1 MSLQFARVG
10 YDTHELVADEQSN
23 QKIFDYMHQRSA
35 QEVQNSCYIPFGNGP
50 SPSMMKRPMADGF
63 IDFENK
69 ADIES
74 KLRNIHI
81 PLNSVNKTNDDYK
94 NVATNDATNCGI
106 DTMVNENS
114 RFHHPIQNYRE
125 MSTTHLA
132 FTPYLHMNPQN
143 VVAEVNDF
151 NAPKERMGATSR
163 MQTRVYLNDYRK
175 NRKETEAELSK
186 DWEKRHASL
195 LPQFKKGITE
205 RKFFDK
211 NQ

>member
-1 MSLQFARVG
+1 M
-10 YDTHELVADEQSN
+10 
-23 QKIFDYMHQRSA
+23 
-35 QEVQNSCYIPFGNGP
+35 FGRNG
-50 SPSMMKRPMADGF
+50 
-63 IDFENK
+63 
-69 ADIES
+69 DIES

-94 NVATNDATNCGI
+94 NVATNDSTNCGV
-106 DTMVNENS
+106 DTMMNENS

-175 NRKETEAELSK
+175 NRKESEYILSQEWEKEHAELLPKYNKVIK
-186 DWEKRHASL
+186 DRTSFNKNKLRASHRAL
-195 LPQFKKGITE
+195 DGFNL
-205 RKFFDK
+205 
-211 NQ
+211 